1 MNFLTFGLLS
11 PFNFSTRGNF
21 MKKGTWFDVASVLS
35 LLLSLRLRF
44 AGSHNLD
51 ICHQS
56 HDLPVASSPSVKERK
71 ILIFIFSRLWLENV
85 KFFGFLFRGWIKVD
99 GQPAVTRHSKHAEW
113 LGQRKGK
120 KGSFQFL
127 QSFFWLAVPKGPMTY
142 AFIYGEISPSTPPPP
157 FFVAPFPVSRPHFYL
172 GQS

>member
-1 MNFLTFGLLS
+1 
-11 PFNFSTRGNF
+11 

-71 ILIFIFSRLWLENV
+71 ILIFIFSRL
-85 KFFGFLFRGWIKVD
+85 
-99 GQPAVTRHSKHAEW
+99 
-113 LGQRKGK
+113 
-120 KGSFQFL
+120 
-127 QSFFWLAVPKGPMTY
+127 
-142 AFIYGEISPSTPPPP
+142 
-157 FFVAPFPVSRPHFYL
+157 
-172 GQS
+172 